1 MLLSLIFCH
10 PFEVAGSRVGK
21 TGHLDHIRF
30 YNYCFFLLWWSSVF
44 IMFCVLAKFKI
55 LFYSPKTFRVKPK
68 SLEEFLNMVV
78 GLFFFSWSFWKHWWS
93 RTAPGLQPNKVFNA
107 TVLFFVGIF
116 FWLVTKRTQ
125 HQNIRVPGN
134 NVRYLG
140 VSVLV
145 VFCVRH

>member
-1 MLLSLIFCH
+1 L
-10 PFEVAGSRVGK
+10 
-21 TGHLDHIRF
+21 
-30 YNYCFFLLWWSSVF
+30 FFLLWWSSVF

-107 TVLFFVGIF
+107 TVLFFCRDF
-116 FWLVTKRTQ
+116 FLARNKKNAASKYKSARKQCQVSWSVRLGGVLRSALVLNLHMICLT
-125 HQNIRVPGN
+125 
-134 NVRYLG
+134 
-140 VSVLV
+140 
-145 VFCVRH
+145 C